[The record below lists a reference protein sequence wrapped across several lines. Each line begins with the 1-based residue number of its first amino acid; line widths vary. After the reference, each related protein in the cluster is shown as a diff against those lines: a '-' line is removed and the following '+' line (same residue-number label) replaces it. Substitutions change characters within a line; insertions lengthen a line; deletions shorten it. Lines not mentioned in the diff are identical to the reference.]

1 MKTKFVDIID
11 TYVKITI
18 SKQEFEVHNT
28 KKKIDGNRY
37 EPKVDLEDKLYSETY
52 YSHQP
57 RSVAMNETLAKIKTH
72 EL

>member
-1 MKTKFVDIID
+1 VDITNTD
-11 TYVKITI
+11 VKITI
-18 SKQEFEVHNT
+18 SKQEFEIHST

-52 YSHQP
+52 YSQQP
-57 RSVAMNETLAKIKTH
+57 RSVTMNETLAKIKAH